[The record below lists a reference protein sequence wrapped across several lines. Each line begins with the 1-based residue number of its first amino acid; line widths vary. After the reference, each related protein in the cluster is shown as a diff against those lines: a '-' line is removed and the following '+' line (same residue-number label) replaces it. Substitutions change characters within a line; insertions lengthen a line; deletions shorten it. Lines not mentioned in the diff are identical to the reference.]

1 MKPVCWAIRQKPFY
15 NLRVISTHVFAV
27 NNAHALA
34 TPFLNK
40 EHRRDCVYRQR
51 RIATHRR
58 ARTVEVTHY
67 TVRGPENCRELGYR
81 RVYRVFPTRP
91 QQIASGIRRYVRT
104 YVLFFLSS
112 KTKETCSVMS
122 TACKPDGCHIIIVVY
137 ELVCQRHSKRGYSI
151 HTMCVILGAQDLG
164 TLRGV

>member
-1 MKPVCWAIRQKPFY
+1 MTVCIGSGRLPHTGERGQWKSHTTRYA
-15 NLRVISTHVFAV
+15 
-27 NNAHALA
+27 
-34 TPFLNK
+34 
-40 EHRRDCVYRQR
+40 
-51 RIATHRR
+51 
-58 ARTVEVTHY
+58 
-67 TVRGPENCRELGYR
+67 GPENCRELGYR